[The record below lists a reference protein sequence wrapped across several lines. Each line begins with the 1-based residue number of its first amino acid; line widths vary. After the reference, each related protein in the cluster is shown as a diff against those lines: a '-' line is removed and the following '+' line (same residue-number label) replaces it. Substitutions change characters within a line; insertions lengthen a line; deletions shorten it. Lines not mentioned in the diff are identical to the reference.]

1 MAYPEKQPF
10 TNQIYTVA
18 HADITVATASAYCP
32 MVGQGDVRRVMT
44 VITGAIT
51 TADETLT
58 LYKNGT
64 TTGYAIT
71 VTQSGSAAGDV
82 DYVDIPAGSVTVGF
96 GDYLTVVSSNA
107 SGGTI
112 TATVVYVVSGL

>member
-1 MAYPEKQPF
+1 MAYPDKLPF
-10 TNQIYTVA
+10 THQLYTVA

-32 MVGQGDVRRVMT
+32 MVGQGEVRRVMT

-51 TADETLT
+51 SADETLT
-58 LYKNGT
+58 LYKNGVT
-64 TTGYAIT
+64 TTYAIT
-71 VTQSGSAAGDV
+71 VTQASSAAGDV
-82 DYVDIPAGSVTVGF
+82 DYVDIPAGAVTVGL
-96 GDYLTVVSSNA
+96 GDYLSVVSSNA